1 MYNCV
6 QVLYALDNM
15 MINKERPIYI
25 VQALIV
31 ITLICMVFGC
41 SPKDPAEIASKV
53 ARDWTA
59 NNLDGVSKGI
69 AGQVAGN
76 NPLLETTIATIMS
89 NEIKQR
95 ITWEYS
101 QPNKLDEDKYR
112 VIATA
117 STQIEITLLGNYKV
131 SLNYNL
137 EIDTKNKRVLS
148 ADMDPG
154 SFAMTKL

>member
-1 MYNCV
+1 
-6 QVLYALDNM
+6 M

-76 NPLLETTIATIMS
+76 NPLLETTIAAIMS

-131 SLNYNL
+131 SLN
-137 EIDTKNKRVLS
+137 
-148 ADMDPG
+148 
-154 SFAMTKL
+154 